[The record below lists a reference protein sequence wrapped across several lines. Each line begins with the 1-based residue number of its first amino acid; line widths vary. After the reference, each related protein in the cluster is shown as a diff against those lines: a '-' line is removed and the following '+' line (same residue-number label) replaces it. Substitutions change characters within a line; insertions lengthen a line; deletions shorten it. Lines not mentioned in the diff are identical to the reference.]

1 MSTHTHRTSLPVV
14 VALTAALLLAGL
26 VHGSSA
32 FAAYPGANG
41 KIVYENDN
49 GIEPEIFVMN
59 ADGSGQVNLTNDPG
73 TPDTVNDRDPAWS
86 PDGTKIAF
94 SRANQ
99 GHMNVYV
106 MNADGSGRVELTPG
120 AASGNGETGVDPNWS
135 PDGTRIVYSDSGNL
149 FVMDSG
155 SGAGK
160 IQLDNRRG
168 G

>member
-1 MSTHTHRTSLPVV
+1 MSRGRIRSASVAACVCLVV
-14 VALTAALLLAGL
+14 PGVLAFG
-26 VHGSSA
+26 GTA
-32 FAAYPGANG
+32 FAAYPGGNG
-41 KIVYENDN
+41 KIVYEEDN

-59 ADGSGQVNLTNDPG
+59 ADGTGQVNLINDPG
-73 TPDTVNDRDPAWS
+73 TPDNVNDRDPVWS

-120 AASGNGETGVDPNWS
+120 AASGNGETGIDPNWS

-160 IQLDNRRG
+160 VQLTT
-168 G
+168 